1 MGRSV
6 EEERKDLSKLEEDEE
21 VEVIVIPCPAQG
33 HINPLLQFAKHLLA
47 HHPSLKITLPLILTN
62 NSSNNNH
69 STVTQYQTLTSS
81 LTIHHIPLLPYQGL
95 DHPESKRAFWERRQA
110 SIRSHLTHLLTS
122 NPNIACVVYDAFMPW
137 VLDILK
143 QFGVSS
149 AAFFTQSCAVNAIY
163 YNVYK
168 GWLSV
173 PLEKQRSISLDGLPP
188 LCPSDF
194 PSFVSDPIKYP
205 DILKLLTTDQFTR
218 LDEADW
224 IFTNTFDSLEPQVK
238 WMEGEFAIMKNIGP
252 MVPSM
257 YLDGR
262 LENDKDYGVSLFE
275 PNKNKDLTMKWL
287 DSKHNKSVI
296 YVSFGSAAEL
306 EKEQMEELACAL
318 KLTNKYFL
326 WVVRES
332 EIHKLPHNFV
342 EDHEDTAGDQKG
354 LVVNWC
360 SQLQVLAH
368 KSIGCFVTHCG
379 WNSTLEALSLG
390 VPLVTMAQWSD
401 QPTNAKYVEDVWKI
415 GKRVRLMEEDNG
427 ICRREEIELCV
438 NEVMDE
444 EGEVSEEIRKN
455 LRKWRELAKEAMADG
470 GTSHA
475 NIIHFVQQLS
485 NKTN

>member
-1 MGRSV
+1 
-6 EEERKDLSKLEEDEE
+6 
-21 VEVIVIPCPAQG
+21 
-33 HINPLLQFAKHLLA
+33 
-47 HHPSLKITLPLILTN
+47 
-62 NSSNNNH
+62 
-69 STVTQYQTLTSS
+69 
-81 LTIHHIPLLPYQGL
+81 
-95 DHPESKRAFWERRQA
+95 
-110 SIRSHLTHLLTS
+110 
-122 NPNIACVVYDAFMPW
+122 
-137 VLDILK
+137 
-143 QFGVSS
+143 
-149 AAFFTQSCAVNAIY
+149 
-163 YNVYK
+163 
-168 GWLSV
+168 
-173 PLEKQRSISLDGLPP
+173 
-188 LCPSDF
+188 
-194 PSFVSDPIKYP
+194 
-205 DILKLLTTDQFTR
+205 
-218 LDEADW
+218 
-224 IFTNTFDSLEPQVK
+224 
-238 WMEGEFAIMKNIGP
+238 MEGEFAIMKNIGP

-275 PNKNKDLTMKWL
+275 SNNNKDSTMKWL

-296 YVSFGSAAEL
+296 YVSFGSAVEL

>member
-6 EEERKDLSKLEEDEE
+6 EEERKNLSRVQEDEV
-21 VEVIVIPCPAQG
+21 VEVIVVPFPAQG

-47 HHPSLKITLPLILTN
+47 HHPSLKITLPLILTKN
-62 NSSNNNH
+62 ANNH
-69 STVTQYQTLTSS
+69 STVTQYQTLTPS

-95 DHPESKRAFWERRQA
+95 DHPDQRVFWERRQA
-110 SIRSHLTHLLTS
+110 AIRSHLTHLLTS
-122 NPNIACVVYDAFMPW
+122 NPNIACVVYDAAFPW
-137 VLDILK
+137 VIDIVK

-149 AAFFTQSCAVNAIY
+149 AAFFTQSCAVNSIY

-168 GWLSV
+168 GWLGV
-173 PLEKQRSISLDGLPP
+173 PLEQCSISLDGLPP

-194 PSFVSDPIKYP
+194 PSFVYDPLKYP
-205 DILKLLTTDQFTR
+205 DILNMLSDQFAR

-224 IFTNTFDSLEPQVK
+224 IFTNTFDSLEPQEVK
-238 WMEGEFAIMKNIGP
+238 WMEGKFAMKNIGP

-262 LENDKDYGVSLFE
+262 LENDKDYGVSMFE

-287 DSKHNKSVI
+287 DSKHHKSVI
-296 YVSFGSAAEL
+296 YVSFGSGAEL

-318 KLTNKYFL
+318 KRTNKYFL

-332 EIHKLPHNFV
+332 EVHKLPQNFI
-342 EDHEDTAGDQKG
+342 EDHEDAAGDQKG

-360 SQLQVLAH
+360 CQLQVLAH
-368 KSIGCFVTHCG
+368 KSVGCFVTHCG

-401 QPTNAKYVEDVWKI
+401 QPTNAKYVEDVWRV
-415 GKRVRLMEEDNG
+415 GKRVRLREEDNG
-427 ICRREEIELCV
+427 MCRREEIEKCV
-438 NEVMDE
+438 NEVME
-444 EGEVSEEIRKN
+444 EGEVGEEIRKR
-455 LRKWRELAKEAMADG
+455 LRKWRELAKEAMDDG

-475 NIIHFVQQLS
+475 NIIHFLQQLL